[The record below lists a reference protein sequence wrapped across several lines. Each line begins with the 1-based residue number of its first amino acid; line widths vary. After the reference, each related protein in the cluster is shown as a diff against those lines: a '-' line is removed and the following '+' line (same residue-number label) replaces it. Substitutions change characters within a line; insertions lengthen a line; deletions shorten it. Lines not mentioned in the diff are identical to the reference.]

1 MTWAVSFSTLRPF
14 VTLASMACRGDG
26 VLIDATRAP
35 MEPEPDVE
43 SGALILPSR
52 TPSTRHRGD
61 GVVG

>member
-1 MTWAVSFSTLRPF
+1 M
-14 VTLASMACRGDG
+14 TLASMACRGDG
-26 VLIDATRAP
+26 VLIDATRAL